1 MSVLKIKN
9 LDNLNLIESNDI
21 NYLFDYLTDYWS
33 KKGCLLLGFVYFA
46 IFARIKND
54 NLYKKYF
61 EKYDFLLPDGIG
73 IILYFKKTFGIDIPN
88 LNGTD
93 LLPFYIKY
101 LESKNI
107 NYAFY
112 GTTEEN
118 ITLSAKKFNPYYF
131 QNGFSELNFDLLKNN
146 SVLFLGLGTPNQE
159 IFIEK
164 NIELIKEKSL
174 MIVSAGGFF
183 DFSSGNVKR
192 APLWIRKIKLE
203 FLFRL
208 IINPKQHFKKN
219 LLNFL
224 LVYFILKDRKNASKI
239 K

>member
-1 MSVLKIKN
+1 MGVFKIKN

-21 NYLFDYLTDYWS
+21 NYLFEYLIKSWQDR
-33 KKGCLLLGFVYFA
+33 GHLLLGFVYFA
-46 IFARIKND
+46 IFAKIKSDSN
-54 NLYKKYF
+54 YKKYF

-93 LLPFYIKY
+93 LLPFFIKY
-101 LESKNI
+101 LEDKNI

-112 GTTEEN
+112 GTTQEN
-118 ITLSAKKFNPYYF
+118 ISLCAKKFNPYYF
-131 QNGFSELNFDLLKNN
+131 QNGFSDINFNYIDNN
-146 SVLFLGLGTPNQE
+146 SILFLGLGTPNQE
-159 IFIEK
+159 LFIEK
-164 NIELIKEKSL
+164 NIELIKSKSL
-174 MIVSAGGFF
+174 MIISTGGFF

-192 APLWIRKIKLE
+192 APLWIRQMKIE

-208 IINPKQHFKKN
+208 MLNPKQHLKKN

-224 LVYFILKDRKNASKI
+224 LIYFILKDKKNASKI